1 MPPYATHV
9 AQPPVR
15 HKLSLVARRQKRNV
29 AGELFFYILL
39 CKWLPTMQR
48 LGELVQQD
56 LAPVAA
62 VHKASGQTHHHLL
75 VWVILGGSSTRF
87 GGLLKMES
95 AFGEW
100 LL

>member
-1 MPPYATHV
+1 M
-9 AQPPVR
+9 R
-15 HKLSLVARRQKRNV
+15 HKLSLVARRKKRNV

-62 VHKASGQTHHHLL
+62 VHKASGQTQQNLL
-75 VWVILGGSSTRF
+75 ALDILGGSSTSRSRSSILVGCPGISLEGVAALVCGV
-87 GGLLKMES
+87 GG
-95 AFGEW
+95 
-100 LL
+100 